1 MNLDKLKAALKAGGS
16 AALKAFVA
24 GFFAA
29 MGLGA
34 VNPSMLDSLL
44 HLLGLK

>member
-1 MNLDKLKAALKAGGS
+1 MNLDKIKAALKAGSS
-16 AALKAFVA
+16 AALKAFIA

-34 VNPSMLDSLL
+34 VNPSMLDGLL
-44 HLLGLK
+44 SLLGLK